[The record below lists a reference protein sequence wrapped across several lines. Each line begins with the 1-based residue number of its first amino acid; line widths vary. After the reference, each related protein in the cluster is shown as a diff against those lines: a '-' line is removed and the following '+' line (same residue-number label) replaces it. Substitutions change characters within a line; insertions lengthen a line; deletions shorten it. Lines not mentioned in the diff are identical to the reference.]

1 MKLSRK
7 VLILALA
14 GVFVCS
20 NLLLSAPGLKIER
33 SVVGTGGM
41 LEAKN
46 STGLTISGLVGQF
59 AIDRIA
65 KNSQVLYQGFWVPT
79 ESYTPVDPDPIT
91 LSNVV
96 TNYPNPASI
105 STTFKYRL
113 SEPSYVSLK
122 VYDMVG
128 NLIKIVVDEFQSA
141 GEQSVAWD
149 LKNDYG
155 IELPNGNYF
164 YELTINTA
172 QLAGGDSRSTS
183 LKNILVI
190 VK

>member
-1 MKLSRK
+1 MKLFRK
-7 VLILALA
+7 VLIVALV

-20 NLLLSAPGLKIER
+20 NLLFSAPGLKIDR

-41 LEAKN
+41 LEARN

-59 AIDRIA
+59 AIDRIS
-65 KNSQVLYQGFWVPT
+65 KGDRVLHQGFWVPT
-79 ESYTPVDPDPIT
+79 ESYTSNPEPPIT
-91 LSNVV
+91 LSSHIA
-96 TNYPNPASI
+96 NYPNPASS
-105 STTFKYRL
+105 STTFKYVL
-113 SEPSYVSLK
+113 DEPSYVSLK

-128 NLIKIVVDEFQSA
+128 NLIKIIVDEFQLE
-141 GEQSVAWD
+141 GEQQVTWN
-149 LKNDYG
+149 LKNDQG

-172 QLAGGDSRSTS
+172 QLAGGDSKSTS